1 MGDVADF
8 LFQRAT
14 CKDFTS
20 ALRKEKDPSQTTEEI
35 LIVMLGLAY
44 NEGFASGTG
53 RGRDARAD
61 MIVRCAMNPDAR
73 FNNIDD

>member
-20 ALRKEKDPSQTTEEI
+20 ALSKAQDPDQTTEEM
-35 LIVMLGLAY
+35 LIVLLGLVY
-44 NEGFASGTG
+44 SEGFASGTG

-61 MIVRCAMNPDAR
+61 MIVRCAMSPSAR
-73 FNNIDD
+73 FNNIDE